1 MQIETVNNKCEK
13 ISSHGRGKMSK
24 QTGHGGKGGRGGPD
38 GELAPPPRTQGTVTW
53 GWIQYS
59 TVPYCQMRCV
69 DVAPSLGEGPWLCRS
84 TSHAQV
90 RASASSSG
98 PAPGT
103 RSTSAHI
110 RTHPQDPRL
119 CTRAAKQPLSIGA
132 LCWATG
138 SCLAI
143 ILVDPQKGQKGS
155 ITALRLTVV
164 NCFDKNDHAAK
175 VLLS

>member
-13 ISSHGRGKMSK
+13 NSSHGRGKMSK

-110 RTHPQDPRL
+110 RRTHDCVLGQQSNHCRLGPYAGPQA
-119 CTRAAKQPLSIGA
+119 RAWPSYLSIRKR
-132 LCWATG
+132 
-138 SCLAI
+138 
-143 ILVDPQKGQKGS
+143 VK
-155 ITALRLTVV
+155 RVV
-164 NCFDKNDHAAK
+164 
-175 VLLS
+175 